1 MPKKQPARILVF
13 LIGIAGLLS
22 MAFAHDPARQPA
34 TRPMGL
40 GIKTSRNEGRH
51 KGDGTNRVE
60 STDAEANATH
70 HSEISAKGWWSALK
84 RVVVRFNEDRLM
96 TEAAGVTFYSLLAVF
111 PAMATLV
118 SLYGLVANP
127 LAVNSQLKYL
137 NGVVPSGSLDI
148 IRDELKSLTANGTT
162 VLGFGFLIGFVTSL
176 WSANQGVKALFDAL
190 NIVYHEKEKRG
201 YIRFTGLCLLF
212 TLGAILFIMTAIFC
226 IAVVPL
232 ALKYLGLDEASAG
245 LIAIG
250 RWPVLMAILTFLLAL
265 IYRYG
270 PSREQARWQWLS
282 WGSAFAAVTWLIASI
297 AFSYY
302 VANFGSYNKTY
313 GSLGA
318 VIGLMTWIWISTII
332 VLLGAELN
340 AELEQQTSRDSTT
353 GPELTM
359 GQRGAFKADNRA

>member
-1 MPKKQPARILVF
+1 MAKDPPARVWVV
-13 LIGIAGLLS
+13 LIGIVGLLA
-22 MAFAHDPARQPA
+22 MAFAPHPAKRPA
-34 TRPMGL
+34 TRPRSL
-40 GIKTSRNEGRH
+40 GIKTSGSEGRH
-51 KGDGTNRVE
+51 RSDGRDGIQ
-60 STDAEANATH
+60 STDAGADVTH
-70 HSEISAKGWWSALK
+70 PSDIPAKGWWSVLK
-84 RVVVRFNEDRLM
+84 RVVAGFNEDRLM

-118 SLYGLVANP
+118 SLYGLVADP
-127 LAVNSQLKYL
+127 LAVNDQLQYL
-137 NGVVPSGSLDI
+137 NGVVPSGGLDI
-148 IRDELKSLTANGTT
+148 IRDELESLTANGTT
-162 VLGFGFLIGFVTSL
+162 ALGFGFIIGFVTSL

-201 YIRFTGLCLLF
+201 YVRFTILCLLF
-212 TLGAILFIMTAIFC
+212 TLGAILFIVTAIAS

-232 ALKYLGLDEASAG
+232 ALKYLGLNYGSAG

-250 RWPVLMAILTFLLAL
+250 RWPVLMAVLTFLLAL

-270 PSREQARWQWLS
+270 PSRDHARWQWVS
-282 WGSAFAAVTWLIASI
+282 WGSAFAAVTWLMASI

-318 VIGLMTWIWISTII
+318 VIGFMTWIWISTII

-340 AELEQQTSRDSTT
+340 AELEQQTSCDSTT
-353 GPELTM
+353 GPELPM
-359 GQRGAFKADNRA
+359 GQRGAFKADNKA

>member
-13 LIGIAGLLS
+13 LIGIGGLLS
-22 MAFAHDPARQPA
+22 IAFAHGPARPPA
-34 TRPMGL
+34 ARPMGR
-40 GIKTSRNEGRH
+40 GIKTSGNEGRH
-51 KGDGTNRVE
+51 KGDGKNGVQSTVVE
-60 STDAEANATH
+60 ADATH
-70 HSEISAKGWWSALK
+70 PSEISAKGWWSALK
-84 RVVVRFNEDRLM
+84 RVVAGFNEDRLM

-127 LAVNSQLKYL
+127 LAVNDQLKYL

-148 IRDELKSLTANGTT
+148 IRDELKSLTTNGTT
-162 VLGFGFLIGFVTSL
+162 ALGFGFLIGFVTSL

-212 TLGAILFIMTAIFC
+212 TLGTILFIMTAVFC

-232 ALKYLGLDEASAG
+232 ALKYLGLNETSAG

-250 RWPVLMAILTFLLAL
+250 RWPVLMAVLTFLLAL

-270 PSREQARWQWLS
+270 PSREQARWQWVS

-302 VANFGSYNKTY
+302 VANFGSYNRTY

-318 VIGLMTWIWISTII
+318 VIGLMTWIWISIII

-340 AELEQQTSRDSTT
+340 AELEQQTSRDSKT
-353 GPELTM
+353 GPELPM
-359 GQRGAFKADNRA
+359 GQRAGCM

>member
-1 MPKKQPARILVF
+1 MPKKPPARILVL
-13 LIGIAGLLS
+13 LIRIAGLLS
-22 MAFAHDPARQPA
+22 MAFVPAPTKQPA
-34 TRPMGL
+34 PRPMSL
-40 GIKTSRNEGRH
+40 GVKTSGNEGRH
-51 KGDGTNRVE
+51 KGDGKNRIQ
-60 STDAEANATH
+60 STDAEADAMH
-70 HSEISAKGWWSALK
+70 PSEIPAKGWWSVLT
-84 RVVVRFNEDRLM
+84 RVVAGFNEDRLM

-111 PAMATLV
+111 PAIATLV

-127 LAVNSQLKYL
+127 LAVNNQLKYL

-148 IRDELKSLTANGTT
+148 IRDELKSLTANGSTA
-162 VLGFGFLIGFVTSL
+162 LGFGFLVGFVTSL
-176 WSANQGVKALFDAL
+176 WSANQGIKALFDAL

-212 TLGAILFIMTAIFC
+212 TLGAILFTMTAIFC

-232 ALKYLGLDEASAG
+232 ALKYLGLNEVSAG

-250 RWPVLMAILTFLLAL
+250 RWPALMAVLTFLLAL

-270 PSREQARWQWLS
+270 PSREQARWQWVS

-313 GSLGA
+313 GTLGA

-332 VLLGAELN
+332 VLLGAELD
-340 AELEQQTSRDSTT
+340 AELEQHTSRDSTT
-353 GPELTM
+353 GPELPV
-359 GQRGAFKADNRA
+359 GQRDAFKTQ

>member
-1 MPKKQPARILVF
+1 MAKNHPARILVV
-13 LIGIAGLLS
+13 LIGIVGLLT
-22 MAFAHDPARQPA
+22 MAFTPNTTKQSATQPV
-34 TRPMGL
+34 RL
-40 GIKTSRNEGRH
+40 GIKTSGIGGRH
-51 KGDGTNRVE
+51 RGNEEDGIQ
-60 STDAEANATH
+60 STDAGANATH
-70 HSEISAKGWWSALK
+70 PGEISAKGWWSVLK
-84 RVVVRFNEDRLM
+84 RVVAGFNADRLM

-118 SLYGLVANP
+118 SLYGLVADP
-127 LAVNSQLKYL
+127 LAVNDQLEYL
-137 NGVVPSGSLDI
+137 KGVVPSGGLDI
-148 IRDELKSLTANGTT
+148 IRDELRSLTANGTRA
-162 VLGFGFLIGFVTSL
+162 LGFGFIIGFVTSL

-201 YIRFTGLCLLF
+201 YVRFTGLCLLF
-212 TLGAILFIMTAIFC
+212 TLGAILFIVTAIIS
-226 IAVVPL
+226 IAIVPL
-232 ALKYLGLDEASAG
+232 ALEYLGLKAGSAG

-250 RWPVLMAILTFLLAL
+250 RWPVLMAVLTFLLAL

-270 PSREQARWQWLS
+270 PNRQHARWQWVS

-318 VIGLMTWIWISTII
+318 VIGFMTWIWISTII

-340 AELEQQTSRDSTT
+340 AELERS
-353 GPELTM
+353 EE
-359 GQRGAFKADNRA
+359 A